1 MKIALLGY
9 GKMGRLIEKI
19 AAERGHEIV
28 ARIDEH
34 TGAADLHE
42 ADVAIDFSTPK
53 AAPGNILNCLQAEI
67 PVVCGTT
74 GWNEEYPRVQAA
86 VERQNGAL
94 LYSSNFS
101 LGVNLFFEL
110 NKYLARLMEPFS
122 QYRASETEVH
132 HIHKLDAPSGTAITL
147 AEGIVQGNNRYDG
160 WQLEED
166 GRDVPEN
173 RIGIRAIREG
183 EVPGIHSVIYTSEVD
198 SVEIRH
204 EAFSREGFALGA
216 VIAAEWIVGRKGI
229 FSMRDVLFGG
239 KDVGPVKPEL

>member
-19 AAERGHEIV
+19 ATERRHEIV

-34 TGAADLHE
+34 TGAADLRE

-53 AAPGNILNCLQAEI
+53 AAPGNILNCLEAKV

-74 GWNEEYPRVQAA
+74 GWNEEYPRIQAE
-86 VERQNGAL
+86 VKKQDGAL
-94 LYSSNFS
+94 LRSSNFS

-110 NKYLARLMEPFS
+110 NKYLARLMEPFP
-122 QYRASETEVH
+122 QYRATETEIH

-147 AEGIVQGNNRYDG
+147 AEGIVRENNRYDG

-166 GRDVPEN
+166 GKAIPEN
-173 RIGIRAIREG
+173 SIGIQAIREG
-183 EVPGIHSVIYTSEVD
+183 EVPGIHTVAYTSSVD
-198 SVEIRH
+198 SIKIRH
-204 EAFSREGFALGA
+204 EAFSREGFAMGA

-229 FSMRDVLFGG
+229 FSMRDVLFGE
-239 KDVGPVKPEL
+239 KSLAR

>member
-9 GKMGRLIEKI
+9 GKMGRLIEKTAI
-19 AAERGHEIV
+19 GRGHRIV

-34 TGAADLHE
+34 TGTADLCR
-42 ADVAIDFSTPK
+42 ADVAIDFSTPS
-53 AAPGNILNCLQAEI
+53 AACGNILNCLQAGI

-74 GWNEEYPRVQAA
+74 GWGDRLPEIRTV
-86 VERQNGAL
+86 VENQNGAL

-110 NKYLARLMEPFS
+110 NKYLARLMEPFP
-122 QYRASETEVH
+122 QYRAAETEVH

-147 AEGIVQGNNRYDG
+147 AEGIAEENSRYDG
-160 WQLEED
+160 WQLEE
-166 GRDVPEN
+166 GGKDVPEN
-173 RIGIRAIREG
+173 IVGIRAVREG
-183 EVPGIHSVIYTSEVD
+183 EVPGIHTVTYTSEVD

-216 VIAAEWIVGRKGI
+216 VIAAEWIIGRKGI
-229 FSMRDVLFGG
+229 FSMRDVLFEG
-239 KDVGPVKPEL
+239 KSPDIK

>member
-9 GKMGRLIEKI
+9 GKMGRLIEKT
-19 AAERGHEIV
+19 ATERGHEIV

-34 TGAADLHE
+34 TGSADLCG

-53 AAPGNILNCLQAEI
+53 AAPGNILNCLQAGI

-74 GWNEEYPRVQAA
+74 GWGDRFPEIRTE
-86 VERQNGAL
+86 VEKQNGAL
-94 LYSSNFS
+94 LHSSNFS

-110 NKYLARLMEPFS
+110 NKCLSRLMEPFP
-122 QYRASETEVH
+122 QYRAAETEVH

-147 AEGIVQGNNRYDG
+147 AEGIAEENSRYDG

-166 GRDVPEN
+166 GKDVPEN
-173 RIGIRAIREG
+173 IIGIRAVREG
-183 EVPGIHSVIYTSEVD
+183 EVPGIHTVTYTSEVD
-198 SVEIRH
+198 SIEIRH

-216 VIAAEWIVGRKGI
+216 VIAAEWIMGRKGI

-239 KDVGPVKPEL
+239 KSPDIK

>member
-9 GKMGRLIEKI
+9 GKMGRLIEKT
-19 AAERGHEIV
+19 AMERGHEIV

-34 TGAADLHE
+34 TGSADLCG

-53 AAPGNILNCLQAEI
+53 AAPGNILNCLEARV

-74 GWNEEYPRVQAA
+74 GWNEEYPRIQAA
-86 VERQNGAL
+86 VEKQNGAL

-110 NKYLARLMEPFS
+110 NKYLARLMEPFP

-147 AEGIVQGNNRYDG
+147 AEGIVQENNRYDG

-166 GRDVPEN
+166 GKSVPDN
-173 RIGIRAIREG
+173 RISIQAVREG
-183 EVPGIHSVIYTSEVD
+183 EVPGIHSITYTSNVD
-198 SVEIRH
+198 SIEIRH
-204 EAFSREGFALGA
+204 EAFSRAGFAVGA

-229 FSMRDVLFGG
+229 FSMQDVLSGG
-239 KDVGPVKPEL
+239 KSPAR

>member
-19 AAERGHEIV
+19 ATERRHEIV

-34 TGAADLHE
+34 TGSADLHE

-53 AAPGNILNCLQAEI
+53 AAPGNIQNCLEAKV

-74 GWNEEYPRVQAA
+74 GWYEEYPRIQAA
-86 VERQNGAL
+86 VEKQNGAL
-94 LYSSNFS
+94 LCSSNFS

-110 NKYLARLMEPFS
+110 NKYLAHLMEPFS
-122 QYRASETEVH
+122 QYRATETEIH

-147 AEGIVQGNNRYDG
+147 AEGIMQENNRYDG
-160 WQLEED
+160 WKLDED
-166 GRDVPEN
+166 GKAIPEN
-173 RIGIRAIREG
+173 SIGIRAIREG
-183 EVPGIHSVIYTSEVD
+183 EVPGIHTVAYTSSVD
-198 SVEIRH
+198 SIKIRH
-204 EAFSREGFALGA
+204 EAFSREGFAMGA

-229 FSMRDVLFGG
+229 FSMQDVLFGG
-239 KDVGPVKPEL
+239 KDAAQ